1 MRIEHLSLTN
11 FRNYARL
18 ELDFPGH
25 TILLQGDN
33 AQGKTNLLEAIYYL
47 ATTRS
52 PHAGAEHE
60 LVNWLAENQDLPHA
74 RLVAQVWKG
83 DSALRLE
90 ITLVRP
96 QPSRADNLALSP
108 ETKGP
113 ALSRSPEPCP
123 ERERR
128 SSEGAAKGPGYRK
141 HIKVNGVNKRAL
153 DLIGQVN
160 VVLFLP
166 EDIVLVAGS
175 PSGRRRYLDATLC
188 QIDPHYCRTL
198 QKYNRVLTQRNHLL
212 RTLREREGGLDQ
224 LLFWDRSLVE
234 NGAYLVARRQEVI
247 GELDRLAQAVHL
259 ELTGQKERLRLRYEP
274 SFDPSHPPP
283 PDYQLPLELDLP
295 SEPGIHKWGT
305 DLGQVAEAFRAQLR
319 ESRRR
324 EILQGMSLIGPHRDD
339 LRFSVGGIDL
349 TIYGSRG
356 QQRTAALALKLAEVK
371 LIAQE
376 VGEQPVLLLDD
387 VMSELDDARRGYLM
401 RMIDGAQQAILT
413 TTDLKA
419 YSTEFLAEATLL
431 RVREGRIEVA
441 NQRGSESAK

>member
-52 PHAGAEHE
+52 PYAGAEHE
-60 LVNWLAENQDLPHA
+60 LVNWLAEDQDLPHA
-74 RLVAQVWKG
+74 RLVAQVRKG
-83 DSALRLE
+83 DSSLRIE
-90 ITLVRP
+90 ITLVRT
-96 QPSRADNLALSP
+96 QSSQANSP
-108 ETKGP
+108 
-113 ALSRSPEPCP
+113 R
-123 ERERR
+123 
-128 SSEGAAKGPGYRK
+128 YRK

-153 DLIGQVN
+153 DLVGQVN

-166 EDIVLVAGS
+166 EDIDLVAGS

-188 QIDPHYCRTL
+188 QIDPRYCRTL

-212 RTLREREGGLDQ
+212 RTLREREGDRDQ

-234 NGAYLVARRQEVI
+234 NGAYLVARRQDVI
-247 GELDRLAQAVHL
+247 GELDRLVQAIHL
-259 ELTGQKERLRLRYEP
+259 ELTGEKERLRLRYEP
-274 SFDPSHPPP
+274 SFDPSRPPP
-283 PDYQLPLELDLP
+283 SDYQLSLELQLP
-295 SEPGIHKWGT
+295 SESGIHQPGT
-305 DLGQVAEAFRAQLR
+305 DLSQVAEAFRAQLH
-319 ESRRR
+319 EIRRR
-324 EILQGMSLIGPHRDD
+324 EILQGMTLIGPHRDD
-339 LRFSVGGIDL
+339 LRFLVGGIDL

-356 QQRTAALALKLAEVK
+356 QQRTAALALKLAEVE
-371 LIAQE
+371 LIGQE
-376 VGEQPVLLLDD
+376 VGEQPILLLDD

-401 RMIDGAQQAILT
+401 RMIDGAQQAVLT

-419 YSTEFLAEATLL
+419 YSAEFLAGVTLL
-431 RVREGRIEVA
+431 RVREGRIEEIADAEIGQAGGKRTPV
-441 NQRGSESAK
+441 E

>member
-18 ELDFPGH
+18 ELGFPGPI
-25 TILLQGDN
+25 ILLQGDN

-52 PHAGAEHE
+52 PYAGAEHE
-60 LVNWLAENQDLPHA
+60 LVNWLAEGQDLPHA
-74 RLVAQVWKG
+74 RLVAQVRKG
-83 DSALRLE
+83 DSSLRIE
-90 ITLVRP
+90 ITLIRTQAGANSSV
-96 QPSRADNLALSP
+96 LS
-108 ETKGP
+108 G
-113 ALSRSPEPCP
+113 
-123 ERERR
+123 
-128 SSEGAAKGPGYRK
+128 AKGPRYRK

-175 PSGRRRYLDATLC
+175 PGGRRRYLDATLC
-188 QIDPHYCRTL
+188 QIDPRYCRTL

-212 RTLREREGGLDQ
+212 RTLREREGGSDQ

-247 GELDRLAQAVHL
+247 GELDRLAQAIHL

-274 SFDPSHPPP
+274 SFDPSRPPP
-283 PDYQLPLELDLP
+283 PDYQLPLELDLA
-295 SEPGIHKWGT
+295 SEPGIYQLGT
-305 DLGQVAEAFRAQLR
+305 DLSQVAEAFRVQLH
-319 ESRRR
+319 EIRRR
-324 EILQGMSLIGPHRDD
+324 EILQGMTLLGPHRDD
-339 LRFSVGGIDL
+339 LRFLVGGVDL

-356 QQRTAALALKLAEVK
+356 QQRTTALALKLAEVK

-376 VGEQPVLLLDD
+376 VGEQPILLLDD

-401 RMIDGAQQAILT
+401 QMIDGAQQAILT
-413 TTDLKA
+413 TTDLKV
-419 YSTEFLAEATLL
+419 YSTEFLSEVTLL
-431 RVREGRIEVA
+431 RVREGRIEGIA
-441 NQRGSESAK
+441 NLSG

>member
-1 MRIEHLSLTN
+1 MRIEYLSLTN

-25 TILLQGDN
+25 TMLLQGDN

-74 RLVAQVWKG
+74 RLVAQVRKG
-83 DSALRLE
+83 DSSLRIE
-90 ITLVRP
+90 ITLVRT
-96 QPSRADNLALSP
+96 QSSRANSP
-108 ETKGP
+108 
-113 ALSRSPEPCP
+113 R
-123 ERERR
+123 
-128 SSEGAAKGPGYRK
+128 YRK

-166 EDIVLVAGS
+166 EDIDLVSGS
-175 PSGRRRYLDATLC
+175 PSGRRRYLDTTLC
-188 QIDPHYCRTL
+188 QIDPRYCRIL

-212 RTLREREGGLDQ
+212 RTLREREGGLNQ

-234 NGAYLVARRQEVI
+234 NGAYLVARRQEAI
-247 GELDRLAQAVHL
+247 SELDRLAQAIHL
-259 ELTGQKERLRLRYEP
+259 DLTGQKEHLRLRYEP
-274 SFDPSHPPP
+274 SFDPFRPPP
-283 PDYQLPLELDLP
+283 SDYQLPLELDLP
-295 SEPGIHKWGT
+295 SEPGMYQPGT
-305 DLGQVAEAFRAQLR
+305 DLSQVAEAFRAQLR
-319 ESRRR
+319 EIRRR
-324 EILQGMSLIGPHRDD
+324 EFLRGMSLIGPHRDD

-371 LIAQE
+371 LISQK
-376 VGEQPVLLLDD
+376 VGEQPILLLDD

-401 RMIDGAQQAILT
+401 QMIDGAQQAILT
-413 TTDLKA
+413 TTDLKD
-419 YSTEFLAEATLL
+419 YSIEFLTEATLL
-431 RVREGRIEVA
+431 RVREGRIEEIV
-441 NQRGSESAK
+441 SELAKQ

>member
-1 MRIEHLSLTN
+1 MRIEYLSLTN

-18 ELDFPGH
+18 DLDFPGH

-52 PHAGAEHE
+52 PHAGAEYE
-60 LVNWLAENQDLPHA
+60 LVNWLAESQDLPHA
-74 RLVAQVWKG
+74 RLVAQVRKG
-83 DSALRLE
+83 DSLLRVE

-96 QPSRADNLALSP
+96 QSSGVNNTALSP
-108 ETKGP
+108 GTKAP
-113 ALSRSPEPCP
+113 S
-123 ERERR
+123 
-128 SSEGAAKGPGYRK
+128 YRK

-188 QIDPHYCRTL
+188 QIDPRYCRTL

-247 GELDRLAQAVHL
+247 DQLDGLAQAVHL

-274 SFDPSHPPP
+274 SFDPSRPPP

-295 SEPGIHKWGT
+295 SEPDIRHSGT
-305 DLGQVAEAFRAQLR
+305 DLGQVAEAFRAQLG
-319 ESRRR
+319 EIRRR
-324 EILQGMSLIGPHRDD
+324 EILQGMTLIGPHRDD

-371 LIAQE
+371 LIGQE
-376 VGEQPVLLLDD
+376 VGEQPILLLDD

-413 TTDLKA
+413 TTDLRA

-431 RVREGRIEVA
+431 RVREGRIEEIT
-441 NQRGSESAK
+441 SESAS

>member
-25 TILLQGDN
+25 TVLLQGDN

-52 PHAGAEHE
+52 PYAGTEHE

-74 RLVAQVWKG
+74 RLVAQVRKG
-83 DSALRLE
+83 DGSLRIE
-90 ITLVRP
+90 IALVRT
-96 QPSRADNLALSP
+96 QSSQANSPS
-108 ETKGP
+108 
-113 ALSRSPEPCP
+113 
-123 ERERR
+123 
-128 SSEGAAKGPGYRK
+128 YRK

-153 DLIGQVN
+153 DLVGQVN

-166 EDIVLVAGS
+166 EDIDLVAGS

-188 QIDPHYCRTL
+188 QIDPRYCRTL

-212 RTLREREGGLDQ
+212 RTLREREGDRDQ

-234 NGAYLVARRQEVI
+234 NGAYLVARRQDVI
-247 GELDRLAQAVHL
+247 GELDRLVQAIHL

-274 SFDPSHPPP
+274 SFDPSRPPP
-283 PDYQLPLELDLP
+283 SDYQLSLELALP
-295 SEPGIHKWGT
+295 SESGIHQPGT
-305 DLGQVAEAFRAQLR
+305 SLSQVAEAFRAQLH
-319 ESRRR
+319 EIRRR
-324 EILQGMSLIGPHRDD
+324 EILQGMTLIGPHRDD
-339 LRFSVGGIDL
+339 LRFLVGGIDL

-356 QQRTAALALKLAEVK
+356 QQRTAALALKLAEVE
-371 LIAQE
+371 LIGQE
-376 VGEQPVLLLDD
+376 MGEQPILLLDD

-419 YSTEFLAEATLL
+419 YSAEFLAEVTLL
-431 RVREGRIEVA
+431 RVKEGRIEEIADAEIGQAGGKRTPV
-441 NQRGSESAK
+441 E

>member
-11 FRNYARL
+11 FRNYTRL
-18 ELDFPGH
+18 ELDLPGH

-52 PHAGAEHE
+52 PYAGAEHE

-74 RLVAQVWKG
+74 RLMAQVRKG
-83 DSALRLE
+83 DSSLRIE
-90 ITLVRP
+90 ITLVRT
-96 QPSRADNLALSP
+96 QPLGANSSALSL
-108 ETKGP
+108 ETKAP
-113 ALSRSPEPCP
+113 R
-123 ERERR
+123 
-128 SSEGAAKGPGYRK
+128 YRK

-175 PSGRRRYLDATLC
+175 PGGRRRYLDATLC
-188 QIDPHYCRTL
+188 QIDPRYCRTL

-212 RTLREREGGLDQ
+212 RTLREREGDLDQ
-224 LLFWDRSLVE
+224 LFFWDRSLVE
-234 NGAYLVARRQEVI
+234 NGAYLVACRQEVVK
-247 GELDRLAQAVHL
+247 ELDGLAQAIHL

-274 SFDPSHPPP
+274 SFDPSRSPPSG
-283 PDYQLPLELDLP
+283 YQLPLELDLP
-295 SEPGIHKWGT
+295 SEPGICQPGT
-305 DLGQVAEAFRAQLR
+305 ALEQIAEAFRAQLHELR
-319 ESRRR
+319 GR
-324 EILQGMSLIGPHRDD
+324 EILQGMTLIGPHRDD
-339 LRFSVGGIDL
+339 LRFLVGGIDL
-349 TIYGSRG
+349 TTYGSRG

-371 LIAQE
+371 LIAQK
-376 VGEQPVLLLDD
+376 VGEQPILLLDD

-401 RMIDGAQQAILT
+401 QMIDGAQQAILT

-419 YSTEFLAEATLL
+419 YSTEFLQEATLL
-431 RVREGRIEVA
+431 RVREGRIEEVV
-441 NQRGSESAK
+441 SESMGRCVNG

>member
-1 MRIEHLSLTN
+1 MRIEYLSLTN

-18 ELDFPGH
+18 ELGFPGH

-52 PHAGAEHE
+52 PYAGTEYE
-60 LVNWLAENQDLPHA
+60 LVNWLADNQDLPHA
-74 RLVAQVWKG
+74 RLVAQVQKG
-83 DSALRLE
+83 DSSLRVE
-90 ITLVRP
+90 ITLVKA
-96 QPSRADNLALSP
+96 QAL
-108 ETKGP
+108 
-113 ALSRSPEPCP
+113 
-123 ERERR
+123 
-128 SSEGAAKGPGYRK
+128 GANAPRYRK

-188 QIDPHYCRTL
+188 QIDPPYCRAL

-212 RTLREREGGLDQ
+212 RTLRERGDLDQ

-234 NGAYLVARRQEVI
+234 NGAYLVARRQEVVD
-247 GELDRLAQAVHL
+247 ELDRLAQAIHL

-274 SFDPSHPPP
+274 SFDPSRPLP

-295 SEPGIHKWGT
+295 FEPGIQVGA
-305 DLGQVAEAFRAQLR
+305 DLSQVAEAFRVQLR
-319 ESRRR
+319 EIRRR
-324 EILQGMSLIGPHRDD
+324 EILRGMTLIGPHRDD
-339 LRFSVGGIDL
+339 LRFSVGGIDQ

-371 LIAQE
+371 LIGQE
-376 VGEQPVLLLDD
+376 VGEQPILLLDD

-419 YSTEFLAEATLL
+419 YSTEFLSQVTLL
-431 RVREGRIEVA
+431 RVREGRIEEIADAEV
-441 NQRGSESAK
+441 NQGAPPNPRQGSPLAPPI

>member
-18 ELDFPGH
+18 ELDFPGR

-52 PHAGAEHE
+52 PYAGVEHE
-60 LVNWLAENQDLPHA
+60 LVNWLAADQDLPHA
-74 RLVAQVWKG
+74 RLVAQVRKG
-83 DSALRLE
+83 DSSLRIE
-90 ITLVRP
+90 ITLVRT
-96 QPSRADNLALSP
+96 QALGANGAVLSGS
-108 ETKGP
+108 KGP
-113 ALSRSPEPCP
+113 R
-123 ERERR
+123 
-128 SSEGAAKGPGYRK
+128 YRK

-166 EDIVLVAGS
+166 EDIDLVAGS

-188 QIDPHYCRTL
+188 QIDPRYCRTL

-212 RTLREREGGLDQ
+212 RTLRQRERDLDQ

-234 NGAYLVARRQEVI
+234 NGAYLVARRQEVV
-247 GELDRLAQAVHL
+247 GELDELAQAIHL

-274 SFDPSHPPP
+274 SFDPSRSP

-295 SEPGIHKWGT
+295 SGPDIDQLGIN
-305 DLGQVAEAFRAQLR
+305 LGQVAEAFRAQLR
-319 ESRRR
+319 EIRGR

-349 TIYGSRG
+349 NTYGSRG
-356 QQRTAALALKLAEVK
+356 QQRTATLALKLAEVK
-371 LIAQE
+371 LIGQK
-376 VGEQPVLLLDD
+376 VGEQPILLLDD

-401 RMIDGAQQAILT
+401 RMVDGAEQAILT

-419 YSTEFLAEATLL
+419 YSTEFLAETTLL
-431 RVREGRIEVA
+431 RVREGRIEEIV
-441 NQRGSESAK
+441 SESANRQISKSANG

>member
-25 TILLQGDN
+25 TVLLQGDN

-52 PHAGAEHE
+52 PYAGIEHE
-60 LVNWLAENQDLPHA
+60 LVNWLAEDQDLPHA
-74 RLVAQVWKG
+74 RLVAQVRKG
-83 DSALRLE
+83 DSSLRIE
-90 ITLVRP
+90 ITLVRT
-96 QPSRADNLALSP
+96 QSSQANSPS
-108 ETKGP
+108 
-113 ALSRSPEPCP
+113 
-123 ERERR
+123 
-128 SSEGAAKGPGYRK
+128 YRK

-153 DLIGQVN
+153 DLVGQVN

-166 EDIVLVAGS
+166 EDIDLVAGS

-188 QIDPHYCRTL
+188 QIDPRYCRTL

-212 RTLREREGGLDQ
+212 RTLREREGDRDQ

-234 NGAYLVARRQEVI
+234 NGAYLVARRQDVI
-247 GELDRLAQAVHL
+247 GELDRLVQAIHL

-274 SFDPSHPPP
+274 SFDPSCPPP
-283 PDYQLPLELDLP
+283 SDYQLSLELALP
-295 SEPGIHKWGT
+295 SESGIHQPET
-305 DLGQVAEAFRAQLR
+305 NLSQVAEAFRAQLH
-319 ESRRR
+319 EIRRR
-324 EILQGMSLIGPHRDD
+324 EILQGMTLIGPHRDD
-339 LRFSVGGIDL
+339 LRFLVGGIDL

-356 QQRTAALALKLAEVK
+356 QQRTTALALKLAEVE
-371 LIAQE
+371 LIGQE
-376 VGEQPVLLLDD
+376 VGEQPILLLDD

-401 RMIDGAQQAILT
+401 QMIDGAQQAILT

-419 YSTEFLAEATLL
+419 YSTEFLAEVTLL
-431 RVREGRIEVA
+431 RVREGRIEEMADIEMGQAGGKRTPV
-441 NQRGSESAK
+441 E

>member
-18 ELDFPGH
+18 ELDFSGH
-25 TILLQGDN
+25 TTLLQGDN

-52 PHAGAEHE
+52 PYAGAEHE

-74 RLVAQVWKG
+74 RLVAQVRKG
-83 DSALRLE
+83 DDSLRIE
-90 ITLVRP
+90 ITLVRT
-96 QPSRADNLALSP
+96 QSSQANSPS
-108 ETKGP
+108 
-113 ALSRSPEPCP
+113 
-123 ERERR
+123 
-128 SSEGAAKGPGYRK
+128 YRK

-153 DLIGQVN
+153 DLVGQVN

-166 EDIVLVAGS
+166 EDIDLVAGS

-188 QIDPHYCRTL
+188 QIDPRYCRTL

-212 RTLREREGGLDQ
+212 RTLREREGDRDQ

-234 NGAYLVARRQEVI
+234 NGVYLVARRQNVI
-247 GELDRLAQAVHL
+247 GELDRLVQAIHL

-274 SFDPSHPPP
+274 SFDPARSP

-295 SEPGIHKWGT
+295 SEPGIHQ
-305 DLGQVAEAFRAQLR
+305 LGINLSQVAEAFRAQLR
-319 ESRRR
+319 EIRRR

-339 LRFSVGGIDL
+339 MRFSAGGIDL
-349 TIYGSRG
+349 TTYGSRG

-371 LIAQE
+371 LIGQE
-376 VGEQPVLLLDD
+376 VGEQPILLLDD

-419 YSTEFLAEATLL
+419 YSIEFLAEVTLL
-431 RVREGRIEVA
+431 RVKEGRIEEIADAGIGQVGGK
-441 NQRGSESAK
+441 RTPVE

>member
-1 MRIEHLSLTN
+1 MRIEFLSLTN

-25 TILLQGDN
+25 TVLLQGDN

-52 PHAGAEHE
+52 PYAGAEHE

-74 RLVAQVWKG
+74 RLVAQVRKG
-83 DSALRLE
+83 DSSLRIE
-90 ITLVRP
+90 ITLVRT
-96 QPSRADNLALSP
+96 QSSRAN
-108 ETKGP
+108 GP
-113 ALSRSPEPCP
+113 ALS
-123 ERERR
+123 
-128 SSEGAAKGPGYRK
+128 ATKGPRYRK

-153 DLIGQVN
+153 DVIGQVN

-166 EDIVLVAGS
+166 EDIDLVAGS

-188 QIDPHYCRTL
+188 QIDPHYCRAL
-198 QKYNRVLTQRNHLL
+198 QKYNRILTQRNHLL
-212 RTLREREGGLDQ
+212 RTLRGREGDLDQ

-247 GELDRLAQAVHL
+247 GELDRLAQAIHL

-274 SFDPSHPPP
+274 SFDPSRPPP
-283 PDYQLPLELDLP
+283 SDYQLPLELDLP
-295 SEPGIHKWGT
+295 SEPGIYQPGT
-305 DLGQVAEAFRAQLR
+305 DLSQVAEAFRAQLR
-319 ESRRR
+319 EIRRR

-339 LRFSVGGIDL
+339 LRFSVGGIDQ

-371 LIAQE
+371 LIGQE
-376 VGEQPVLLLDD
+376 VGEQPIVLLDD

-401 RMIDGAQQAILT
+401 QMIDGAQQAILT
-413 TTDLKA
+413 TTDLKV

-431 RVREGRIEVA
+431 RVREGRIGEIA
-441 NQRGSESAK
+441 DAEIGQGAPPNPRQASS

>member
-1 MRIEHLSLTN
+1 MRIEYLSLTN

-18 ELDFPGH
+18 ELDFPGR

-52 PHAGAEHE
+52 PYAGAEHE

-74 RLVAQVWKG
+74 RLVAQVQKG
-83 DSALRLE
+83 DSSLRVE
-90 ITLVRP
+90 ITLVKTQSLGANGP
-96 QPSRADNLALSP
+96 VLSA
-108 ETKGP
+108 TKGP
-113 ALSRSPEPCP
+113 R
-123 ERERR
+123 
-128 SSEGAAKGPGYRK
+128 YRK

-160 VVLFLP
+160 VVLFVP
-166 EDIVLVAGS
+166 EDIDLVAGS

-188 QIDPHYCRTL
+188 QIDPRYCRTL

-212 RTLREREGGLDQ
+212 RTLREREGDLDQ

-234 NGAYLVARRQEVI
+234 NGAYLVACRQAVI
-247 GELDRLAQAVHL
+247 GELDKLAQAIQL

-274 SFDPSHPPP
+274 SFDPSRPPP
-283 PDYQLPLELDLP
+283 PDYQLPLELDLT
-295 SEPGIHKWGT
+295 SDEPGIQQMGT
-305 DLGQVAEAFRAQLR
+305 NLSQVAEAFRAQLR
-319 ESRRR
+319 EIRRR

-339 LRFSVGGIDL
+339 LRFSIGGIDL

-356 QQRTAALALKLAEVK
+356 QQRTTALALKLAEVK
-371 LIAQE
+371 LIGQE
-376 VGEQPVLLLDD
+376 VGEQPILLLDD

-401 RMIDGAQQAILT
+401 QMIDGVQQAILT

-419 YSTEFLAEATLL
+419 YSTEFLAETTLL
-431 RVREGRIEVA
+431 RVREGRIEEIVI
-441 NQRGSESAK
+441 

>member
-1 MRIEHLSLTN
+1 MRIESLSLTN

-18 ELDFPGH
+18 EMDFPGH
-25 TILLQGDN
+25 TVLLQGDN

-74 RLVAQVWKG
+74 RLVAQVRKG
-83 DSALRLE
+83 DSSLRIE
-90 ITLVRP
+90 ITLVRT
-96 QPSRADNLALSP
+96 QSSRANSP
-108 ETKGP
+108 
-113 ALSRSPEPCP
+113 R
-123 ERERR
+123 
-128 SSEGAAKGPGYRK
+128 YRK

-166 EDIVLVAGS
+166 EDIDLVSGS
-175 PSGRRRYLDATLC
+175 PSGRRRYLDTTLC
-188 QIDPHYCRTL
+188 QIDPRYCRIL

-212 RTLREREGGLDQ
+212 RTLREREGGLNQ

-234 NGAYLVARRQEVI
+234 NGAYLVARRQEAI
-247 GELDRLAQAVHL
+247 SELDRLAQAIHL
-259 ELTGQKERLRLRYEP
+259 ELTGQKEHLRLRYEP
-274 SFDPSHPPP
+274 SFDPSRPPP
-283 PDYQLPLELDLP
+283 SDYQLPLELDLP
-295 SEPGIHKWGT
+295 SEPDIRHSGT
-305 DLGQVAEAFRAQLR
+305 DLGQVAEAFRAQLG
-319 ESRRR
+319 EIRRR
-324 EILQGMSLIGPHRDD
+324 EILQGMTLIGPHRDD

-371 LIAQE
+371 LIGQE
-376 VGEQPVLLLDD
+376 VGEQPILLLDD

-413 TTDLKA
+413 TTDLRA

-431 RVREGRIEVA
+431 RVREGRIEEIT
-441 NQRGSESAK
+441 SESAS

>member
-1 MRIEHLSLTN
+1 MSKAKMRLEHLSLTN

-25 TILLQGDN
+25 TVLLQGDN

-52 PHAGAEHE
+52 PYAGAEYE

-74 RLVAQVWKG
+74 RLVAQVRKG
-83 DSALRLE
+83 DSSLRIE
-90 ITLVRP
+90 ITLVRAES
-96 QPSRADNLALSP
+96 SRVNHSVLDG
-108 ETKGP
+108 TKAP
-113 ALSRSPEPCP
+113 R
-123 ERERR
+123 
-128 SSEGAAKGPGYRK
+128 YRK
-141 HIKVNGVNKRAL
+141 HIKVNGVHKRAL

-166 EDIVLVAGS
+166 EDIDLVAGS

-212 RTLREREGGLDQ
+212 RTLRGREGELDQ
-224 LLFWDRSLVE
+224 ILFWDRSLVE

-247 GELDRLAQAVHL
+247 SELDRLAQAIHL

-274 SFDPSHPPP
+274 SFDPSRPPP

-295 SEPGIHKWGT
+295 SEPGFHQLGT
-305 DLGQVAEAFRAQLR
+305 HLGQVAEAFRAQLR
-319 ESRRR
+319 EIRRR

-339 LRFSVGGIDL
+339 LRFSVGGVDL

-371 LIAQE
+371 LMAQE
-376 VGEQPVLLLDD
+376 VGEQPILLLDD

-419 YSTEFLAEATLL
+419 YSTEFLAEVTLL
-431 RVREGRIEVA
+431 RVREGRIEEMV
-441 NQRGSESAK
+441 NESVSQ

>member
-52 PHAGAEHE
+52 PYAGTEHE
-60 LVNWLAENQDLPHA
+60 LVNWLAEDQDLPHA
-74 RLVAQVWKG
+74 RLVAQVRKG
-83 DSALRLE
+83 DSSLRIE
-90 ITLVRP
+90 ITLVRI
-96 QPSRADNLALSP
+96 QSSQANSP
-108 ETKGP
+108 
-113 ALSRSPEPCP
+113 R
-123 ERERR
+123 
-128 SSEGAAKGPGYRK
+128 YRK
-141 HIKVNGVNKRAL
+141 HIKVNGVDKRAL
-153 DLIGQVN
+153 DLVGQVN

-166 EDIVLVAGS
+166 EDIDLVAGS

-188 QIDPHYCRTL
+188 QIDPRYCRTL

-212 RTLREREGGLDQ
+212 RTLREREGDRDQ

-234 NGAYLVARRQEVI
+234 NGAYLVARRQDVI
-247 GELDRLAQAVHL
+247 GELDRLVQAIHL

-274 SFDPSHPPP
+274 SFDPSRPPP
-283 PDYQLPLELDLP
+283 SDYQLSLELQLP
-295 SEPGIHKWGT
+295 SESGIHQPET
-305 DLGQVAEAFRAQLR
+305 SLSQVAEAFRAQLH
-319 ESRRR
+319 EIRRR
-324 EILQGMSLIGPHRDD
+324 EILQGMTLIGPQRDD
-339 LRFSVGGIDL
+339 LRFLVGGIDL
-349 TIYGSRG
+349 NIYGSRG
-356 QQRTAALALKLAEVK
+356 QQRTAALALKLAEVE
-371 LIAQE
+371 LIGQE
-376 VGEQPVLLLDD
+376 MREQPILLLDD

-419 YSTEFLAEATLL
+419 YSTEFLAGVTLL
-431 RVREGRIEVA
+431 RVKEGRIEEIV
-441 NQRGSESAK
+441 GESASQ

>member
-18 ELDFPGH
+18 ELDFSGP

-52 PHAGAEHE
+52 PYAGAEHE

-74 RLVAQVWKG
+74 RLVAQVRKG
-83 DSALRLE
+83 DGSLRIE
-90 ITLVRP
+90 ITLVRT
-96 QPSRADNLALSP
+96 QSSQANSPS
-108 ETKGP
+108 
-113 ALSRSPEPCP
+113 
-123 ERERR
+123 
-128 SSEGAAKGPGYRK
+128 YRK

-153 DLIGQVN
+153 DLVGRVN

-166 EDIVLVAGS
+166 EDIDLVAGS
-175 PSGRRRYLDATLC
+175 PRGRRRYLDATLC
-188 QIDPHYCRTL
+188 QIDPRYCRTL

-212 RTLREREGGLDQ
+212 RTLREREGDRDQ

-234 NGAYLVARRQEVI
+234 NGAYLVARRQDVI
-247 GELDRLAQAVHL
+247 GELDRLVQAIHL

-274 SFDPSHPPP
+274 SFDPSRPLP

-295 SEPGIHKWGT
+295 SEPGIHQLGT
-305 DLGQVAEAFRAQLR
+305 NLGQVAEAFRAQLH
-319 ESRRR
+319 EVRRR

-339 LRFSVGGIDL
+339 VRFSVGGIDL

-371 LIAQE
+371 LIGQA
-376 VGEQPVLLLDD
+376 VGEQPILLLDD

-401 RMIDGAQQAILT
+401 RMMDGAQQAILT

-419 YSTEFLAEATLL
+419 YSTEFLAEVTLL
-431 RVREGRIEVA
+431 RVKEGRIEEIV
-441 NQRGSESAK
+441 NSSG

>member
-11 FRNYARL
+11 FRNYVRL
-18 ELDFPGH
+18 ELDLPGH
-25 TILLQGDN
+25 TFLLQGDN

-52 PHAGAEHE
+52 PYAGAEHE

-83 DSALRLE
+83 DSSLRIE
-90 ITLVRP
+90 ITLVRTHS
-96 QPSRADNLALSP
+96 SRANGPVLSP
-108 ETKGP
+108 SALGLGTKGP
-113 ALSRSPEPCP
+113 R
-123 ERERR
+123 
-128 SSEGAAKGPGYRK
+128 YRK
-141 HIKVNGVNKRAL
+141 HIKVNGVNKRAM

-175 PSGRRRYLDATLC
+175 PSGRRRYLDAALC
-188 QIDPHYCRTL
+188 QIDPRYCRIL

-212 RTLREREGGLDQ
+212 RILREREGNLDQ

-234 NGAYLVARRQEVI
+234 NGTYLVARRQEVI
-247 GELDRLAQAVHL
+247 DELDRLAQAIHL

-274 SFDPSHPPP
+274 SFDLSRPPP
-283 PDYQLPLELDLP
+283 PEYQLSLELDLP
-295 SEPGIHKWGT
+295 SEPGIHQ
-305 DLGQVAEAFRAQLR
+305 LGVNLSQVAEAFRAQLR
-319 ESRRR
+319 EIRGR

-339 LRFSVGGIDL
+339 LRFLVGGIDL
-349 TIYGSRG
+349 TTYGSRG

-371 LIAQE
+371 LIGQE
-376 VGEQPVLLLDD
+376 VGEPPILLLDD

-413 TTDLKA
+413 TTDLRA
-419 YSTEFLAEATLL
+419 YSTEFLAGVTLL
-431 RVREGRIEVA
+431 RVREGRIEEIV
-441 NQRGSESAK
+441 NLPG

>member
-52 PHAGAEHE
+52 PYAGTEHE
-60 LVNWLAENQDLPHA
+60 LVNWLAEDQDLPHA
-74 RLVAQVWKG
+74 RLVAQVRKG
-83 DSALRLE
+83 DSSLRIE
-90 ITLVRP
+90 ITLVRI
-96 QPSRADNLALSP
+96 QSSQANSP
-108 ETKGP
+108 
-113 ALSRSPEPCP
+113 R
-123 ERERR
+123 
-128 SSEGAAKGPGYRK
+128 YRK
-141 HIKVNGVNKRAL
+141 HIKVNGVDKRAL
-153 DLIGQVN
+153 DLVGQVN

-166 EDIVLVAGS
+166 EDIDLVAGS

-188 QIDPHYCRTL
+188 QIDPRYCRTL

-212 RTLREREGGLDQ
+212 RTLREREGDRDQ

-234 NGAYLVARRQEVI
+234 NGAYLVARRQDVI
-247 GELDRLAQAVHL
+247 GELDRLVQAIHL

-274 SFDPSHPPP
+274 SFDPSRPPP
-283 PDYQLPLELDLP
+283 SDYQLSLELALP
-295 SEPGIHKWGT
+295 SESGIHQPET
-305 DLGQVAEAFRAQLR
+305 SLSQVAEAFRAQLH
-319 ESRRR
+319 EIRRR
-324 EILQGMSLIGPHRDD
+324 EILQGMTLIGPQRDD
-339 LRFSVGGIDL
+339 LRFLVGGIDL
-349 TIYGSRG
+349 NIYGSRG
-356 QQRTAALALKLAEVK
+356 QQRTAALALKLAEVE
-371 LIAQE
+371 LIGQE
-376 VGEQPVLLLDD
+376 MREQPILLLDD

-419 YSTEFLAEATLL
+419 YSTEFLAGVTLL
-431 RVREGRIEVA
+431 RVKEGRIEEIV
-441 NQRGSESAK
+441 GESASQ

>member
-1 MRIEHLSLTN
+1 MRIESLSLTN

-18 ELDFPGH
+18 EMDFPGH
-25 TILLQGDN
+25 TVLLQGDN

-74 RLVAQVWKG
+74 RLVAQVRKG
-83 DSALRLE
+83 DSSLRIE
-90 ITLVRP
+90 ITLVRT
-96 QPSRADNLALSP
+96 QSSRANSP
-108 ETKGP
+108 
-113 ALSRSPEPCP
+113 R
-123 ERERR
+123 
-128 SSEGAAKGPGYRK
+128 YRK

-166 EDIVLVAGS
+166 EDIDLVGGS

-188 QIDPHYCRTL
+188 QIDPRYCRIL

-212 RTLREREGGLDQ
+212 RTLREREGGLNQ

-234 NGAYLVARRQEVI
+234 NGAYLVARRQEAI
-247 GELDRLAQAVHL
+247 SELDRLAQAIHL

-274 SFDPSHPPP
+274 SFDPSRPPP
-283 PDYQLPLELDLP
+283 SDYQLPLELDLP
-295 SEPGIHKWGT
+295 SEPGIYQPGT
-305 DLGQVAEAFRAQLR
+305 DLSQVAEAFRAQLR
-319 ESRRR
+319 EIRRR
-324 EILQGMSLIGPHRDD
+324 EFLRGMSLIGPHRDD

-371 LIAQE
+371 LISQK
-376 VGEQPVLLLDD
+376 VGEQPILLLDD

-401 RMIDGAQQAILT
+401 QMIDGAQQAILT
-413 TTDLKA
+413 TTDLKD
-419 YSTEFLAEATLL
+419 YSIGFLTEATLL
-431 RVREGRIEVA
+431 RVREGRIEEIA
-441 NQRGSESAK
+441 NKLMGQ

>member
-1 MRIEHLSLTN
+1 MRIESLSLTN

-18 ELDFPGH
+18 EMDFPGH
-25 TILLQGDN
+25 TVLLQGDN

-74 RLVAQVWKG
+74 RLVAQVRKG
-83 DSALRLE
+83 DSSLRIE
-90 ITLVRP
+90 ITLVRT
-96 QPSRADNLALSP
+96 QSSRANSP
-108 ETKGP
+108 
-113 ALSRSPEPCP
+113 R
-123 ERERR
+123 
-128 SSEGAAKGPGYRK
+128 YRK

-166 EDIVLVAGS
+166 EDIDLVSGS
-175 PSGRRRYLDATLC
+175 PSGRRRYLDTTLC
-188 QIDPHYCRTL
+188 QIDPRYCRIL

-212 RTLREREGGLDQ
+212 RTLREREGGLNQ

-234 NGAYLVARRQEVI
+234 NGAYLVARRQEAI
-247 GELDRLAQAVHL
+247 SELDRLAQAIHL
-259 ELTGQKERLRLRYEP
+259 DLTGQKEHLRLRYEP
-274 SFDPSHPPP
+274 SFDPFRPPP
-283 PDYQLPLELDLP
+283 SDYQLPLELDLP
-295 SEPGIHKWGT
+295 SEPGMYQPGT
-305 DLGQVAEAFRAQLR
+305 DLSQVAEAFRAQLR
-319 ESRRR
+319 EIRRR
-324 EILQGMSLIGPHRDD
+324 EFLRGMSLIGPHRDD

-371 LIAQE
+371 LISQQ
-376 VGEQPVLLLDD
+376 VGEQPILLLDD

-401 RMIDGAQQAILT
+401 QMIDGAQQAILT
-413 TTDLKA
+413 TTDLKD
-419 YSTEFLAEATLL
+419 YSIEFLTEATLL
-431 RVREGRIEVA
+431 RVKEGRITA
-441 NQRGSESAK
+441 FHL

>member
-52 PHAGAEHE
+52 PYAGTEHE
-60 LVNWLAENQDLPHA
+60 LVNWLAEDQDLPHA
-74 RLVAQVWKG
+74 RLVAQVRKG
-83 DSALRLE
+83 DGSLRIE
-90 ITLVRP
+90 ITLVGT
-96 QPSRADNLALSP
+96 QSSQANSP
-108 ETKGP
+108 
-113 ALSRSPEPCP
+113 R
-123 ERERR
+123 
-128 SSEGAAKGPGYRK
+128 YHK

-166 EDIVLVAGS
+166 EDIDLVAGS

-188 QIDPHYCRTL
+188 QIDPRYCRTL

-212 RTLREREGGLDQ
+212 RTLREREGDREQ

-234 NGAYLVARRQEVI
+234 NGAYLVARRQDVI
-247 GELDRLAQAVHL
+247 GELDRLVQAIHL

-274 SFDPSHPPP
+274 SFDPSRPPP
-283 PDYQLPLELDLP
+283 SDYQLSLELQLP
-295 SEPGIHKWGT
+295 SESGIHQPET
-305 DLGQVAEAFRAQLR
+305 SLSQVAEAFRAQLH
-319 ESRRR
+319 EIRRR
-324 EILQGMSLIGPHRDD
+324 EILQGMTLIGPQRDD
-339 LRFSVGGIDL
+339 LRFLVGGIDL
-349 TIYGSRG
+349 NIYGSRG
-356 QQRTAALALKLAEVK
+356 QQRTAALALKLAEVE
-371 LIAQE
+371 LIGQE
-376 VGEQPVLLLDD
+376 MGEQPILLLDD

-419 YSTEFLAEATLL
+419 YSTEFLAEVTLL
-431 RVREGRIEVA
+431 RVKEGRIEEIVSESA
-441 NQRGSESAK
+441 NQRVSGSMREGLS

>member
-11 FRNYARL
+11 FRNYTRL
-18 ELDFPGH
+18 ELDFPGPI
-25 TILLQGDN
+25 ILLQGDN

-52 PHAGAEHE
+52 AYAGAEHE

-74 RLVAQVWKG
+74 RLVAQVRKA
-83 DSALRLE
+83 DSSLRIE
-90 ITLVRP
+90 ITLVRT
-96 QPSRADNLALSP
+96 QSSRANSSVLSPSALSLGTKGG
-108 ETKGP
+108 TKGP
-113 ALSRSPEPCP
+113 R
-123 ERERR
+123 
-128 SSEGAAKGPGYRK
+128 YRK
-141 HIKVNGVNKRAL
+141 HIKANGVNKRAL

-166 EDIVLVAGS
+166 EDIDLVAGS

-188 QIDPHYCRTL
+188 QIDPRYCRTL

-212 RTLREREGGLDQ
+212 RTLRERERDLDQ

-247 GELDRLAQAVHL
+247 GELDRLAQAIHL

-274 SFDPSHPPP
+274 SFDPSRPLPPE
-283 PDYQLPLELDLP
+283 YQLSLELDLP
-295 SEPGIHKWGT
+295 SEPGIHQ
-305 DLGQVAEAFRAQLR
+305 LGINLSQVAEAFRAQLR
-319 ESRRR
+319 EIRGR
-324 EILQGMSLIGPHRDD
+324 EMLQGMSLIGPHRDD
-339 LRFSVGGIDL
+339 LRFLVGGIDL
-349 TIYGSRG
+349 TTYGSRG

-371 LIAQE
+371 LIGQE
-376 VGEQPVLLLDD
+376 VGEQPILLLDD

-419 YSTEFLAEATLL
+419 YSTEFLTEATLL
-431 RVREGRIEVA
+431 RVREGRIEEMVI
-441 NQRGSESAK
+441 

>member
-18 ELDFPGH
+18 ELDFSGH

-47 ATTRS
+47 ATARS
-52 PHAGAEHE
+52 PYAGAEHE

-74 RLVAQVWKG
+74 RLVAQVRKG
-83 DSALRLE
+83 DSSLRIE
-90 ITLVRP
+90 ITLVRT
-96 QPSRADNLALSP
+96 QPSRANGPVLSPSALSP
-108 ETKGP
+108 LTPLRTGLGTKGGTKGP
-113 ALSRSPEPCP
+113 R
-123 ERERR
+123 
-128 SSEGAAKGPGYRK
+128 YRK

-166 EDIVLVAGS
+166 EDIDLVAGS

-188 QIDPHYCRTL
+188 QIDPRYCRTL

-212 RTLREREGGLDQ
+212 RTLRERQGDLDQ

-234 NGAYLVARRQEVI
+234 SGAYLVARRQEVI
-247 GELDRLAQAVHL
+247 DELDRLAQAIHL

-274 SFDPSHPPP
+274 SFDPFRSPP
-283 PDYQLPLELDLP
+283 PDYQLSLELDLP
-295 SEPGIHKWGT
+295 SEPGIQQ
-305 DLGQVAEAFRAQLR
+305 LGINLSQVVDAFRAQLR
-319 ESRRR
+319 EIRRR

-339 LRFSVGGIDL
+339 LRFLVGGIDQ

-371 LIAQE
+371 LIGQE
-376 VGEQPVLLLDD
+376 VGEQPILLLDD

-419 YSTEFLAEATLL
+419 YSTEFLAEVTLL
-431 RVREGRIEVA
+431 RVREGRIEGMENGEWRMENGA
-441 NQRGSESAK
+441 RG

>member
-52 PHAGAEHE
+52 PYAGAEYE

-74 RLVAQVWKG
+74 RLVAQVRKG
-83 DSALRLE
+83 DSSLRIE
-90 ITLVRP
+90 ITLVRT
-96 QPSRADNLALSP
+96 QYSQANSPS
-108 ETKGP
+108 
-113 ALSRSPEPCP
+113 
-123 ERERR
+123 
-128 SSEGAAKGPGYRK
+128 YRK

-166 EDIVLVAGS
+166 EDIDLVAGS

-188 QIDPHYCRTL
+188 QIDPRYCRTL

-212 RTLREREGGLDQ
+212 RTLRGREGGLDQ

-247 GELDRLAQAVHL
+247 GELDRLAQAIHL

-274 SFDPSHPPP
+274 SFDPSRLPP

-295 SEPGIHKWGT
+295 SEPGIHQPGT
-305 DLGQVAEAFRAQLR
+305 HLGQVAEAFRAQLR
-319 ESRRR
+319 EIRRR
-324 EILQGMSLIGPHRDD
+324 EILQGMTLIGPHRDD
-339 LRFSVGGIDL
+339 LRFLVGGIDL

-356 QQRTAALALKLAEVK
+356 QQRTTALALKLAEVK
-371 LIAQE
+371 LIGQE
-376 VGEQPVLLLDD
+376 VGEQPILLLDD

-419 YSTEFLAEATLL
+419 YSAEFLAETTLL
-431 RVREGRIEVA
+431 RVREGRIEEIV
-441 NQRGSESAK
+441 SESAS

>member
-18 ELDFPGH
+18 ELDLLGP

-52 PHAGAEHE
+52 PYAGAEHE
-60 LVNWLAENQDLPHA
+60 LVNWLAESQDLPHA
-74 RLVAQVWKG
+74 RLVAQVQKG
-83 DSALRLE
+83 DSSLRIE
-90 ITLVRP
+90 ITLVRT
-96 QPSRADNLALSP
+96 QSSRVNGSVLSK
-108 ETKGP
+108 TKG
-113 ALSRSPEPCP
+113 LR
-123 ERERR
+123 
-128 SSEGAAKGPGYRK
+128 YRK
-141 HIKVNGVNKRAL
+141 HIKVNGVSKRAL

-188 QIDPHYCRTL
+188 QIDPRYCRTL

-212 RTLREREGGLDQ
+212 RTLREREGDFDQ

-234 NGAYLVARRQEVI
+234 NGAYLVARRQLVI
-247 GELDRLAQAVHL
+247 GELDRLAQAIHL
-259 ELTGQKERLRLRYEP
+259 ELTGQKEHLRLRYEP
-274 SFDPSHPPP
+274 SFDPSRPPP

-295 SEPGIHKWGT
+295 SEPGLYQPGT
-305 DLGQVAEAFRAQLR
+305 DLSQVAEAFQAQLH
-319 ESRRR
+319 EIRRR
-324 EILQGMSLIGPHRDD
+324 EILQGMTLIGPQRDD
-339 LRFSVGGIDL
+339 LRFLVGGVDL
-349 TIYGSRG
+349 TTYGSRG

-371 LIAQE
+371 LIAEE
-376 VGEQPVLLLDD
+376 VGEQPILLLDD

-401 RMIDGAQQAILT
+401 QMIDGAQQAILT
-413 TTDLKA
+413 TTDLKV
-419 YSTEFLAEATLL
+419 YSTEFLSEVTLL
-431 RVREGRIEVA
+431 QVREGRIEEVV
-441 NQRGSESAK
+441 SESMGQ

>member
-52 PHAGAEHE
+52 PYAGTEHE
-60 LVNWLAENQDLPHA
+60 LVNWLAEDQDLPHA
-74 RLVAQVWKG
+74 RLVAQVRKG
-83 DSALRLE
+83 DSSLRIE
-90 ITLVRP
+90 ITLVRI
-96 QPSRADNLALSP
+96 QSSQANSP
-108 ETKGP
+108 
-113 ALSRSPEPCP
+113 R
-123 ERERR
+123 
-128 SSEGAAKGPGYRK
+128 YRK
-141 HIKVNGVNKRAL
+141 HIKVNGVDKRAL
-153 DLIGQVN
+153 DLVGQVN

-166 EDIVLVAGS
+166 EDIDLVAGS

-188 QIDPHYCRTL
+188 QIDPRYCRTL

-212 RTLREREGGLDQ
+212 RTLREREGDRDQ

-234 NGAYLVARRQEVI
+234 NGTYLVARRQDVI
-247 GELDRLAQAVHL
+247 GELDRLVQAIHL

-274 SFDPSHPPP
+274 SFDPSRPPP
-283 PDYQLPLELDLP
+283 SDYQLSLELQLP
-295 SEPGIHKWGT
+295 SESGIHQPET
-305 DLGQVAEAFRAQLR
+305 SLSQVAEAFRAQLH
-319 ESRRR
+319 EIRRR
-324 EILQGMSLIGPHRDD
+324 EILQGMTLIGPQRDD
-339 LRFSVGGIDL
+339 LRFLVGGIDL
-349 TIYGSRG
+349 NIYGSRG
-356 QQRTAALALKLAEVK
+356 QQRTAALALKLAEVE
-371 LIAQE
+371 LIGQE
-376 VGEQPVLLLDD
+376 MREQPILLLDD

-419 YSTEFLAEATLL
+419 YSTEFLAGVTLL
-431 RVREGRIEVA
+431 RVKEGRIEEIV
-441 NQRGSESAK
+441 GESASQ

>member
-18 ELDFPGH
+18 ELDFPGR

-52 PHAGAEHE
+52 PYAGAEYE

-74 RLVAQVWKG
+74 RLTAQVRKG
-83 DSALRLE
+83 DSSLRIE
-90 ITLVRP
+90 ITLVKT
-96 QPSRADNLALSP
+96 QASGTNSP
-108 ETKGP
+108 
-113 ALSRSPEPCP
+113 R
-123 ERERR
+123 
-128 SSEGAAKGPGYRK
+128 YRK

-188 QIDPHYCRTL
+188 QIDPRYCRTL

-212 RTLREREGGLDQ
+212 RTLREREGDLDQ
-224 LLFWDRSLVE
+224 LLFWDRSLVD

-247 GELDRLAQAVHL
+247 SELDRLARAIHL

-274 SFDPSHPPP
+274 SFDPSRPPP
-283 PDYQLPLELDLP
+283 PDYQLSLELELYSP
-295 SEPGIHKWGT
+295 SEPGIHPLVAN
-305 DLGQVAEAFRAQLR
+305 LGQVAEAFRAQLR
-319 ESRRR
+319 EIRRR
-324 EILQGMSLIGPHRDD
+324 EILQGMTLIGPHRDD
-339 LRFSVGGIDL
+339 LRFLVGGIDL
-349 TIYGSRG
+349 TTYGSRG

-371 LIAQE
+371 LIGQE
-376 VGEQPVLLLDD
+376 VGEQPILLLDD

-401 RMIDGAQQAILT
+401 RMMDGAQQAILT

-419 YSTEFLAEATLL
+419 YSAEFLAEVTLL
-431 RVREGRIEVA
+431 RVREGRIEEIVI
-441 NQRGSESAK
+441 

>member
-1 MRIEHLSLTN
+1 MRIESLSLTN

-18 ELDFPGH
+18 EMDFPGH
-25 TILLQGDN
+25 TVLLQGDN

-74 RLVAQVWKG
+74 RLVAQVRKG
-83 DSALRLE
+83 DSSLRIE
-90 ITLVRP
+90 ITLVRT
-96 QPSRADNLALSP
+96 QSSRANSP
-108 ETKGP
+108 
-113 ALSRSPEPCP
+113 R
-123 ERERR
+123 
-128 SSEGAAKGPGYRK
+128 YRK

-166 EDIVLVAGS
+166 EDIDLVSGS
-175 PSGRRRYLDATLC
+175 PSGRRRYLDTTLC
-188 QIDPHYCRTL
+188 QIDPRYCRIL

-212 RTLREREGGLDQ
+212 RTLREREGGLNQ

-234 NGAYLVARRQEVI
+234 NGAYLVARRQEAI
-247 GELDRLAQAVHL
+247 SELDRLAQAIHL
-259 ELTGQKERLRLRYEP
+259 DLTGQKEHLRLRYEP
-274 SFDPSHPPP
+274 SFDPFRPPP
-283 PDYQLPLELDLP
+283 SDYQLPLELDLP
-295 SEPGIHKWGT
+295 SEPGMYQPGT
-305 DLGQVAEAFRAQLR
+305 DLSQVAEAFRAQLR
-319 ESRRR
+319 EIRRR
-324 EILQGMSLIGPHRDD
+324 EFLRGMSLIGPHRDD

-371 LIAQE
+371 LISQQ
-376 VGEQPVLLLDD
+376 VGEQPILLLDD

-401 RMIDGAQQAILT
+401 QMIDGAQQAILT
-413 TTDLKA
+413 TTDLKD
-419 YSTEFLAEATLL
+419 YSIEFLTEATLL
-431 RVREGRIEVA
+431 RVREGRIEEIV
-441 NQRGSESAK
+441 SELAKQ

>member
-1 MRIEHLSLTN
+1 MGKAKMRLEHLSLTN

-25 TILLQGDN
+25 TVLLQGDN

-52 PHAGAEHE
+52 PYAGAEYE

-74 RLVAQVWKG
+74 RLVAQVRKG
-83 DSALRLE
+83 DSSLRIE

-96 QPSRADNLALSP
+96 QSSRTTGPVLSL
-108 ETKGP
+108 TKGP
-113 ALSRSPEPCP
+113 R
-123 ERERR
+123 
-128 SSEGAAKGPGYRK
+128 YRK
-141 HIKVNGVNKRAL
+141 HIKVNGVHKRAL

-166 EDIVLVAGS
+166 EDIDLVAGS

-188 QIDPHYCRTL
+188 QIDSHYCRAL

-212 RTLREREGGLDQ
+212 RALRGREGDLDQ

-247 GELDRLAQAVHL
+247 SELDRLAQAIHL

-274 SFDPSHPPP
+274 SFDPSRPLP

-295 SEPGIHKWGT
+295 SEPGTHQLGT
-305 DLGQVAEAFRAQLR
+305 HLGQVVEAFRAQLR
-319 ESRRR
+319 EIRRR
-324 EILQGMSLIGPHRDD
+324 EILQGMTLVGPHRDD
-339 LRFSVGGIDL
+339 LRFSVGGVDL

-371 LIAQE
+371 LMAQE
-376 VGEQPVLLLDD
+376 VGEQPILLLDD

-419 YSTEFLAEATLL
+419 YSAEFLAEVTLL
-431 RVREGRIEVA
+431 RVREGRIEEIV
-441 NQRGSESAK
+441 NESVGQ

>member
-11 FRNYARL
+11 FRNYVRL
-18 ELDFPGH
+18 ELDLPGH
-25 TILLQGDN
+25 TFLLQGDN

-52 PHAGAEHE
+52 PYAGAEHE

-83 DSALRLE
+83 GSSLRIE
-90 ITLVRP
+90 ITLVGTHS
-96 QPSRADNLALSP
+96 SRANGPVLSP
-108 ETKGP
+108 SALGPFDSAQDRLGTKAP
-113 ALSRSPEPCP
+113 R
-123 ERERR
+123 
-128 SSEGAAKGPGYRK
+128 YRK

-188 QIDPHYCRTL
+188 QIDPRYCRTL

-212 RTLREREGGLDQ
+212 RILREREGNLDQ

-234 NGAYLVARRQEVI
+234 NGTYLVARRQEVI
-247 GELDRLAQAVHL
+247 DELDRLAQAIHL

-274 SFDPSHPPP
+274 SFDLSRPPP
-283 PDYQLPLELDLP
+283 PEYQLSLGLDLP
-295 SEPGIHKWGT
+295 SEPGIHQ
-305 DLGQVAEAFRAQLR
+305 LGVNLSQVAEVFRAQLR
-319 ESRRR
+319 EIRGR

-339 LRFSVGGIDL
+339 LRFLVGGINL
-349 TIYGSRG
+349 TTYGSRG

-371 LIAQE
+371 LIGQE
-376 VGEQPVLLLDD
+376 VGEPPILLLDD
-387 VMSELDDARRGYLM
+387 VMSELDDARRGCLM
-401 RMIDGAQQAILT
+401 RMMDGAQQAILT
-413 TTDLKA
+413 TTDLRA
-419 YSTEFLAEATLL
+419 YSTEFLAEVTLL
-431 RVREGRIEVA
+431 RVKEGRIEEIA
-441 NQRGSESAK
+441 NLSG

>member
-1 MRIEHLSLTN
+1 MRIEYLSLTN

-52 PHAGAEHE
+52 PHAGAEYE
-60 LVNWLAENQDLPHA
+60 LVNWLAESQDLPHA
-74 RLVAQVWKG
+74 RLVAQVRKG
-83 DSALRLE
+83 DSLLRVE

-96 QPSRADNLALSP
+96 QSSEVNGLTPSP
-108 ETKGP
+108 GTKGP
-113 ALSRSPEPCP
+113 ALSES
-123 ERERR
+123 
-128 SSEGAAKGPGYRK
+128 KGPGYRK

-188 QIDPHYCRTL
+188 QIDPRYCRTL

-247 GELDRLAQAVHL
+247 DQLDRLAQAIHL
-259 ELTGQKERLRLRYEP
+259 ELTGRKERLRLRYEP
-274 SFDPSHPPP
+274 SFDPSRPPP

-295 SEPGIHKWGT
+295 SEPGIHKSGT
-305 DLGQVAEAFRAQLR
+305 DLGRVAEAFRVQLG
-319 ESRRR
+319 EIRRR
-324 EILQGMSLIGPHRDD
+324 EILQGMTLIGPHRDD

-349 TIYGSRG
+349 TTYGSRG

-371 LIAQE
+371 LIGQE
-376 VGEQPVLLLDD
+376 VGEQPILLLDD

-413 TTDLKA
+413 TTDLRA

-431 RVREGRIEVA
+431 RVREGRIEEIA
-441 NQRGSESAK
+441 NESASQRISESANESTG